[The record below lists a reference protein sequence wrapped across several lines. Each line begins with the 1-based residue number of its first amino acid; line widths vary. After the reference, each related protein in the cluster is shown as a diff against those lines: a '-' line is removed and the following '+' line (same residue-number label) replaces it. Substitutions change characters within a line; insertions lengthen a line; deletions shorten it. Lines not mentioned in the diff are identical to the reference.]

1 MLISSSK
8 EKVDI
13 VEDEM
18 DNLSGKMEILNMNQN
33 EMLEIKNTV
42 VDMKTAF
49 DGLTS
54 RLKMSKKRISDLEY
68 MSIETF

>member
-42 VDMKTAF
+42 VDMKTALMGSPV
-49 DGLTS
+49 D
-54 RLKMSKKRISDLEY
+54 
-68 MSIETF
+68 